1 MDIFYKLLTFV
12 FSERCPYCNKLIEAK
27 EIACPECFERLR
39 QKHAPISGGA
49 GGFRCL
55 SSFVYGG
62 RVRSMII
69 KIKFRDRVQY
79 IPQAAVI
86 MADDIRSQLPVG
98 EIDLIT
104 CVPMHE
110 KDFKNRG
117 YNQSQLLAQ
126 ELGKLLSVPYF
137 DALEKVKRTKKQHR
151 LSYAKRKTNL
161 RGAFRVADSEFIKGK
176 NILIIDDI
184 VTSGYT
190 LFECCKTLSKAE
202 PGSVCC
208 ATIARAGNAY
218 PKDTII

>member
-1 MDIFYKLLTFV
+1 
-12 FSERCPYCNKLIEAK
+12 
-27 EIACPECFERLR
+27 
-39 QKHAPISGGA
+39 
-49 GGFRCL
+49 
-55 SSFVYGG
+55 
-62 RVRSMII
+62 
-69 KIKFRDRVQY
+69 
-79 IPQAAVI
+79 
-86 MADDIRSQLPVG
+86 
-98 EIDLIT
+98 
-104 CVPMHE
+104 MHE